1 MASPLLKTND
11 VAEVLGIG
19 RTKVYELLKSGELHS
34 VRVGRLRRVPQ
45 AALEDYLARLDDTAG
60 RGRSRGGDVA

>member
-60 RGRSRGGDVA
+60 RGRGGDVA